1 MILTILP
8 YVQATCLSIGVS
20 TIGGKSLFGLSSFLL
35 LLSPTRSPSFAIT
48 LLSLFKRLQSLV
60 LYSMYLWN
68 TLHLV
73 VSLFRSCIRDNHLT
87 FCSPSILKMAS
98 VRLTLKGEER
108 DLPLGYNA
116 PVLHTILVLVCS
128 VMRFPFFSCLD
139 SIWWTSSFP
148 SFFTRASLQTT
159 FLVWIFLFS
168 FHLLFPPWIFS
179 SWLTIVVILGLG
191 LPALW
196 LCVMSY
202 LTPSSRSGVSM
213 TISLSYGPKS

>member
-1 MILTILP
+1 M
-8 YVQATCLSIGVS
+8 S
-20 TIGGKSLFGLSSFLL
+20 TISSFVLNVFMKYTSLSSVSIQILH
-35 LLSPTRSPSFAIT
+35 SRQPSNI
-48 LLSLFKRLQSLV
+48 LFP
-60 LYSMYLWN
+60 LYSQNGLCEAYPQG
-68 TLHLV
+68 
-73 VSLFRSCIRDNHLT
+73 R
-87 FCSPSILKMAS
+87 
-98 VRLTLKGEER
+98 GER
-108 DLPLGYNA
+108 PPLGYNA
-116 PVLHTILVLVCS
+116 PVLHTILVLVCL

-139 SIWWTSSFP
+139 RIWWTSSFS

-213 TISLSYGPKS
+213 TIYLSYGPKS